1 MHRLILLGGDIVL
14 TGSVYGGEY
23 DVATVLVDG
32 TTGLVTPDGMM
43 FFSTTEQLLDYIVK
57 KCGADVAACIQV
69 ADESD
74 YPDIIEELTE
84 IVGEEDL
91 YEIEL

>member
-1 MHRLILLGGDIVL
+1 MRNIYGGI
-14 TGSVYGGEY
+14 YGGEY
-23 DVATVLVDG
+23 DVATIITDG
-32 TTGLVTPDGMM
+32 TKGLSTPDGLI
-43 FFSTTEQLLDYIVK
+43 FLSTTDQLLDYIVK

-91 YEIEL
+91 P